1 MRHFMLLAV
10 FLAFCS
16 CNNEG
21 RIEKEI
27 KALSGR
33 ELLFP
38 EGYVSLSY
46 HDSLKVEPLVNADIK
61 IVSYYDNIVCSS
73 CSLNKLKA
81 WVSQADSID
90 PEIPYLIVI
99 HSNKKEEFVETARQI
114 KLPYPLMFYDSDV
127 FKVENKLDVL
137 DQNRTFLLD
146 KNNKIVLVGEPFS
159 LPRLADLY
167 KKQIQKMKVEYS
179 KK

>member
-61 IVSYYDNIVCSS
+61 IVSYVDNIACSS
-73 CSLNKLKA
+73 CSLNKLEA

-90 PEIPYLIVI
+90 PEIPYLLVI
-99 HSNKKEEFVETARQI
+99 HSNKKKEFVETAR
-114 KLPYPLMFYDSDV
+114 
-127 FKVENKLDVL
+127 
-137 DQNRTFLLD
+137 
-146 KNNKIVLVGEPFS
+146 
-159 LPRLADLY
+159 
-167 KKQIQKMKVEYS
+167 
-179 KK
+179 